1 MSQLAP
7 TQKTVHLD
15 KPVTM
20 FVPFN
25 AAALQRADD
34 EQRIVEGSCYGSA
47 RVGKDNWNLPLEALQ
62 RAATSYLEFPALREM
77 HQAIAAGTTEAL
89 HFDADTNRCDIVAR
103 VVDDA
108 AWNKV
113 KKGVYKGFSLGGK
126 PKLVR
131 GADIVDFDWWEIS
144 LVDRP
149 ADPQA
154 KITVWRSEGAPETE
168 QPYDVV
174 VEEVARAENEPESPA
189 TPESETP
196 GSEAPE
202 STGETAE
209 TEASQGEAGS
219 TPDAVSEAPAGETPS
234 AEDVERGQ
242 TSATVPARENLE
254 RDGKPIADEI
264 EALRQKLLETD
275 DGSDTEPLIRD
286 AIGAALKVLNR
297 IADGEDGSLE
307 RGTTVSMTWE
317 VGTFKDRA
325 AGLKEDQQYAFVENA
340 TRQLFWCLNALRN
353 ADAWHQNIN
362 EFASFFHQWIDD
374 NKDAIN
380 MPASPDSA
388 SSETVALRAAL
399 GATLERL
406 AAEPKPNEEPAAG
419 EAGVLP
425 TGVLQRIEQLET
437 NYGRL
442 AVVNQDLLQRVETA
456 ESERESATLER
467 DAALT
472 DKDRL
477 GGELSVV
484 RSDLETAREQEG
496 LLQRSLSDAT
506 GTVQRLEGQV
516 TKLEHDVTQLAE
528 QELPRPP
535 ISNAQA
541 VERTFVAND
550 LLENQAQDAEQH
562 LERLNSEQKTLEE
575 QLKTIK
581 GDRARTPLL
590 TRMIAIEQE
599 RTAISRSLQ
608 LT

>member
-1 MSQLAP
+1 
-7 TQKTVHLD
+7 
-15 KPVTM
+15 
-20 FVPFN
+20 
-25 AAALQRADD
+25 
-34 EQRIVEGSCYGSA
+34 
-47 RVGKDNWNLPLEALQ
+47 
-62 RAATSYLEFPALREM
+62 
-77 HQAIAAGTTEAL
+77 
-89 HFDADTNRCDIVAR
+89 
-103 VVDDA
+103 
-108 AWNKV
+108 
-113 KKGVYKGFSLGGK
+113 
-126 PKLVR
+126 
-131 GADIVDFDWWEIS
+131 
-144 LVDRP
+144 
-149 ADPQA
+149 
-154 KITVWRSEGAPETE
+154 
-168 QPYDVV
+168 
-174 VEEVARAENEPESPA
+174 
-189 TPESETP
+189 
-196 GSEAPE
+196 
-202 STGETAE
+202 
-209 TEASQGEAGS
+209 
-219 TPDAVSEAPAGETPS
+219 
-234 AEDVERGQ
+234 
-242 TSATVPARENLE
+242 
-254 RDGKPIADEI
+254 
-264 EALRQKLLETD
+264 
-275 DGSDTEPLIRD
+275 
-286 AIGAALKVLNR
+286 
-297 IADGEDGSLE
+297 
-307 RGTTVSMTWE
+307 
-317 VGTFKDRA
+317 
-325 AGLKEDQQYAFVENA
+325 
-340 TRQLFWCLNALRN
+340 
-353 ADAWHQNIN
+353 
-362 EFASFFHQWIDD
+362 
-374 NKDAIN
+374 